1 MSNNELV
8 LDIMETINYIEE
20 EGSTIIEHNYM
31 LGYIGVTHSNSDEYF
46 FQGEEYDMLYKEY
59 ENSWLSEHIMFEEY
73 IMYVSQNW

>member
-8 LDIMETINYIEE
+8 LDIMNTIEE
-20 EGSTIIEHNYM
+20 IEEDGNTIVEDNYWLGFLSVKVGSDVYN
-31 LGYIGVTHSNSDEYF
+31 

-73 IMYVSQNW
+73 IMYVSQDW